1 MDVMREF
8 INIVET
14 SEQEAWYMKG
24 GCYQFALYLHE
35 ALGLPLYG
43 LVDDIGALHH
53 AFVVQGDT
61 AIDARGE
68 VPLDQVALYKGSPG
82 AGTRVIPVD
91 KAEVEEYNHGTLT
104 DDEFDEAAEYAG
116 EHDQL
121 AQLIN
126 A

>member
-1 MDVMREF
+1 MREF

-14 SEQEAWYMKG
+14 SDQEAWYMKG

-68 VPLDQVALYKGSPG
+68 IPLDQVAVYKGRHG

-91 KAEVEEYNHGTLT
+91 KAEVEEYNQGTLT